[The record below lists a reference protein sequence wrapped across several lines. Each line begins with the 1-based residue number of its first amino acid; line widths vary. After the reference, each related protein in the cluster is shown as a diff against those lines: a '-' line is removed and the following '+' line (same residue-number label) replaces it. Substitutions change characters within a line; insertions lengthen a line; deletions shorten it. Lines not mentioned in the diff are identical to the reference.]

1 MHLKFHSAS
10 VTISP
15 VASPAGRRLRAGNYR
30 EASRAACQGSAPHR
44 ETRVQRVA
52 HRGLCVRAA
61 VDSWQ
66 SSSVSENKQLLK
78 QTRELRQLAEKLSM
92 DQTRYDDLRYS
103 FAESLVTDTVG
114 GDQLASGEAQ
124 YNAGKAQHRRGVHRP
139 DGAPCEGSAGS
150 SRSISCIGLRENQA

>member
-1 MHLKFHSAS
+1 MQATTVKLRGLHVKD
-10 VTISP
+10 P
-15 VASPAGRRLRAGNYR
+15 RRTARLAFN
-30 EASRAACQGSAPHR
+30 ALLTAACMFTLVAAPM
-44 ETRVQRVA
+44 
-52 HRGLCVRAA
+52 CRAA

-124 YNAGKAQHRRGVHRP
+124 YNAGKAQHRRSVHRP
-139 DGAPCEGSAGS
+139 DGAPCEGGLGGS
-150 SRSISCIGLRENQA
+150 CLIGDCKLSKGAQIMGVDRA

>member
-1 MHLKFHSAS
+1 MQATTVKLRGLHVKD
-10 VTISP
+10 P
-15 VASPAGRRLRAGNYR
+15 RRTARLAFN
-30 EASRAACQGSAPHR
+30 ALLAAACVFALVAAPM
-44 ETRVQRVA
+44 
-52 HRGLCVRAA
+52 CRAA

-124 YNAGKAQHRRGVHRP
+124 YNAGKAHSIAVVCTDLMAHR
-139 DGAPCEGSAGS
+139 AKEASAVPAS
-150 SRSISCIGLRENQA
+150 SATAN